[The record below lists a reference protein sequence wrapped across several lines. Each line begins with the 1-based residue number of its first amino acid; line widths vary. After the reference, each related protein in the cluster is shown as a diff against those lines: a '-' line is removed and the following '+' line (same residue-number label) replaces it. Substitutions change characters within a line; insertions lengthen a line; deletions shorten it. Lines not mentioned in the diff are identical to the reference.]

1 MFQGIESPT
10 AAASLCLELLQ
21 FRKAIAKR
29 DTGKPLARLGGM
41 RGSAPFLRDNGHPAW
56 SAIAIVL
63 IGLALVFAAMP
74 LMVRL

>member
-1 MFQGIESPT
+1 
-10 AAASLCLELLQ
+10 
-21 FRKAIAKR
+21 
-29 DTGKPLARLGGM
+29 M